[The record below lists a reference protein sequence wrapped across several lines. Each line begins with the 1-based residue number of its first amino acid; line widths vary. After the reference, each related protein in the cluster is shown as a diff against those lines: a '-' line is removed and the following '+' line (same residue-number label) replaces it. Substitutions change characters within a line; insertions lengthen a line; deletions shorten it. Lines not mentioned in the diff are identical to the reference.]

1 MQGLYLGG
9 YAKAAIHGTGGELR
23 VHGQGDII
31 DCVTRE
37 RFVRFDGRFAHELLS
52 FAAHT
57 QGMVHTTHEGDNG
70 PFGLCLKM

>member
-31 DCVTRE
+31 DCVTRD

-52 FAAHT
+52 FGAQVRYGACAPYLACAPKAR
-57 QGMVHTTHEGDNG
+57 G
-70 PFGLCLKM
+70 

>member
-31 DCVTRE
+31 DCVTRD
-37 RFVRFDGRFAHELLS
+37 RFVRFDGRFAHEVL
-52 FAAHT
+52 
-57 QGMVHTTHEGDNG
+57 
-70 PFGLCLKM
+70 PFGAHARYGAHDSRG